1 MKNKLQFD
9 VLDNVGCFIYP
20 EERFSSVADEFD
32 ELLNTYQS
40 GNMSEKYYIAELE
53 QLIAREPEF
62 IDSHAHLSFA
72 FHRQGKPKKALDAAL
87 AGVAIGECLIP
98 EGFHG
103 VIEWGYL
110 ENRPFLRALHG
121 VVLAYMRLR
130 RHKDAASFIDKM
142 LAYNP
147 NDNQGI
153 RYLLGSET
161 LRAGDK
167 IRAETVL
174 NENADNYPPYYYELG
189 LLHIMNDDWVKAA
202 TALRQGF
209 CANIYLAELLCGN
222 SDPLPLTIWHDSN
235 LAQPDTATDYM
246 KMYGNLWFRYPD
258 SFAFLRWLFNH
269 SSVMAERASLMKC
282 HEELFSEKDFE
293 ARKRISNRKQM
304 LLNGIDN
311 RLSTEIVKKI
321 KDRHGQEF
329 WPWIQSLGW

>member
-1 MKNKLQFD
+1 VRN
-9 VLDNVGCFIYP
+9 
-20 EERFSSVADEFD
+20 
-32 ELLNTYQS
+32 
-40 GNMSEKYYIAELE
+40 YIDGLE
-53 QLIAREPEF
+53 QLITREPEF

-87 AGVAIGECLIP
+87 AGVAIGERLIP

-103 VIEWGYL
+103 AIEWGYL

-142 LAYNP
+142 PAYNP
-147 NDNQGI
+147 NDNQGV
-153 RYLLGSET
+153 RYLLGSEV

-189 LLHIMNDDWVKAA
+189 LLHIMNGDWVKAA

-209 CANIYLAELLCGN
+209 CANIYLAEILCGH
-222 SDPLPLTIWHDSN
+222 SDPQPLAIWHGSN

-246 KMYGNLWFRYPD
+246 KMYGNLWFRHPD
-258 SFAFLRWLFNH
+258 SFAFVRWLFNH

-282 HEELFSEKDFE
+282 HEALFSGNEYE
-293 ARKRISNRKQM
+293 TRKTILSRQQA

-321 KDRHGQEF
+321 KDRHRQEF
-329 WPWIQSLGW
+329 WPWIQRLGW